1 MFRAV
6 EIIAYYYTLGLPH
19 SLNQIIMSIS
29 TVICIVQWI
38 LVYSSSHLLSLRAE
52 NCVWPQKCGGLT
64 FSYPFRLEQKTCGL
78 PGFDITC
85 KGKSSSRSDLG
96 TPYLPTL
103 SGEVLVLNISYDHV
117 LVDAANL
124 YAFPCSKEVNFTNAT
139 TFNLSDEGPFRISGS
154 NKFFAVGCNT
164 SGMFQMLI
172 GDRFQETPYSGSCTS
187 MCRYNQTLYGRRLP
201 CKENGCCQMPVPEGY
216 TRISLT
222 ARFLSS
228 YGSDNCSNSASA
240 IVDQDSWDLIS
251 NSMSFK
257 ASSSSLRIDWA
268 ILNDTCSSAQNKS
281 SYQCSPNTE
290 CENRDWGYVCKCKTG
305 YEGDGYTSGTRCKE
319 IKNCTG
325 FSCFQT
331 LSIIIGVCGTLIAAL
346 LSGGSLFWILKLRK
360 SKRDKE
366 NNFQRNGGD
375 RLEKLISSRGG
386 VEGMKLFTLDEIE
399 KATNKFSENLILG
412 SGGYGTV
419 YKGTL
424 TNESLVAVKR
434 SKDVD
439 CKEIDQFVNEVSI
452 LSQINH
458 RNVVKL
464 LGCCLETSVPLLV
477 YEYISNGT
485 LFDHLHGKRPEQQQ
499 LTWERRLRIATET
512 AEALSYLHS
521 AASIPIVHRDVKTT
535 NILLENDYNP
545 KVADFGVSRLVPM
558 GQTHITTV
566 VQGTLGYLD
575 PEYFQTIQLTE
586 KSDVYSFGV
595 VLVELLTGLK
605 PVSYERMRNQ
615 SNLAI
620 FFLSTVNTRG
630 FREIIDPRL
639 DVDEGNNVESMRRV
653 AGLAKECL
661 SVEGEKRPSMKEVVQ
676 ELLWSKGG
684 ERPHAWLNIDVVDKP
699 EEMVGLI
706 VNEEERREGIR
717 SAYSVPEQCS
727 SSFSI
732 EGLGDGVRSGR

>member
-124 YAFPCSKEVNFTNAT
+124 YAFPCSKE
-139 TFNLSDEGPFRISGS
+139 
-154 NKFFAVGCNT
+154 
-164 SGMFQMLI
+164 MLI

-521 AASIPIVHRDVKTT
+521 AASIPIVHRD
-535 NILLENDYNP
+535 
-545 KVADFGVSRLVPM
+545 
-558 GQTHITTV
+558 
-566 VQGTLGYLD
+566 
-575 PEYFQTIQLTE
+575 LTE